1 MFKNPYAPFK
11 LAFEHCPAC
20 ALGTAPTTNMQAKTT
35 NEMIVFFM
43 MILLTWLLLID
54 MLFNAFFIFI
64 SPLCLFLWSGHRLLA
79 SAVDCVPFVI
89 ESPKVTI
96 APVCLDANTST
107 PASQN
112 HASVVEST
120 GFGQIEHVPA
130 PQGPAPPTGKQQLA
144 AIRMRFDWLVLVRV
158 S

>member
-1 MFKNPYAPFK
+1 MGFGDVTLMAMIGSFVGWQPS
-11 LAFEHCPAC
+11 
-20 ALGTAPTTNMQAKTT
+20 
-35 NEMIVFFM
+35 MIVFFM
-43 MILLTWLLLID
+43 LILLTWLLLID

-120 GFGQIEHVPA
+120 GFGQ
-130 PQGPAPPTGKQQLA
+130 QT
-144 AIRMRFDWLVLVRV
+144 
-158 S
+158 